1 MKEDLKAVMEDMDEL
16 KLDTSMHEDYVN
28 MMSQ

>member
-16 KLDTSMHEDYVN
+16 KLDVSMDDEHIN
-28 MMSQ
+28 IMS